1 MYSVPTMPMSP
12 ASQSSAAPA
21 SSRRIP
27 DVIFQSLKSALTVQA
42 RRRHDADV
50 TVARLDR
57 TSTDPPMQL
66 RLECSD
72 HVQMAVEIRLRPVGD
87 KVYDV
92 HCTVTEGA
100 SHRFTYSACSETG
113 TALSRAPC
121 LGRKL
126 GTFLLDELERHVGRH
141 HLRTQ

>member
-1 MYSVPTMPMSP
+1 MPMSP
-12 ASQSSAAPA
+12 AAQSSTVPA

-27 DVIFQSLKSALTVQA
+27 DILFHSLKTALTVQG

-50 TVARLDR
+50 SVTRLDQ
-57 TSTDPPMQL
+57 SSADPPMRL
-66 RLECSD
+66 RVECSD
-72 HVQMAVEIRLRPVGD
+72 HVQMAAEIRVSPVGD

-92 HCTVTEGA
+92 HCTVDEGP
-100 SHRFTYSACSETG
+100 SHRFTYSACSQTG

-126 GTFLLDELERHVGRH
+126 GDFLLDELERHIGRH
-141 HLRTQ
+141 QLRSNQ